1 MTKKIDVFSNFTNA
15 LIDFVTN
22 HSASSMAKIMLKKTL
37 FFARFCL
44 IVFGILLLFG
54 LSLAPF
60 LRDISALSGVA
71 YEKFGQDFRHN
82 VSLDSTLLDSATLDF
97 ASNDDKKSAEQNLQA
112 LEQNTQNTEVKTHFL
127 HAFSHLLDTKAQ
139 DIDSAFSGFLHSLS
153 PVIIKYFGDI
163 LRDLLLDS
171 SEANFAQDFI
181 ESKIDSTQPT
191 QTAQTTQSTQ
201 ESQNP
206 QESTNKMLENL
217 IAQKLVYNYTQIS
230 TPTYDTIYMVS
241 ISTII
246 AVLFGLPLGVLL
258 CLTKRG
264 RIFACEWLNS
274 IVGTMVNII
283 RSFPFII
290 LIILL
295 LPLSRLIVGTSIGS
309 SAAIIPLSI
318 AAIPFIARLFEGAL
332 DEVDKGLIEATL
344 SLGASKIAVIKMM
357 IAEALPSICNAV
369 VITII
374 GLIGYSAMGGAV
386 GAGGLGDTAI
396 RLGFQGYQP
405 DILCSTVV
413 VIIIL
418 VQCVQGVGDSLVAH
432 LRKYR

>member
-1 MTKKIDVFSNFTNA
+1 
-15 LIDFVTN
+15 
-22 HSASSMAKIMLKKTL
+22 
-37 FFARFCL
+37 
-44 IVFGILLLFG
+44 
-54 LSLAPF
+54 
-60 LRDISALSGVA
+60 
-71 YEKFGQDFRHN
+71 
-82 VSLDSTLLDSATLDF
+82 
-97 ASNDDKKSAEQNLQA
+97 
-112 LEQNTQNTEVKTHFL
+112 
-127 HAFSHLLDTKAQ
+127 
-139 DIDSAFSGFLHSLS
+139 
-153 PVIIKYFGDI
+153 
-163 LRDLLLDS
+163 
-171 SEANFAQDFI
+171 
-181 ESKIDSTQPT
+181 
-191 QTAQTTQSTQ
+191 
-201 ESQNP
+201 
-206 QESTNKMLENL
+206 MLENL

-274 IVGTMVNII
+274 IVGSMVNII

-418 VQCVQGVGDSLVAH
+418 VQCVQGIGDSLVAH